1 MSRFTAARSFAAS
14 EDGGMTGGGL
24 IFMMVFLAVGG
35 LAVDVSNAISQRTH
49 LQLTA
54 DATAHSALYLRNY
67 TLNATPDDA
76 KSSALALG
84 QTNMPP
90 RIFGEV
96 LTTQDI
102 EFGVWD
108 RDTRTFTPDETSRS
122 AVRVWTHRDAAGE
135 NEVTTYLLKFAG
147 FDAFDVRTASV
158 FETFVP
164 DCLREGF
171 VAEEMVDIQ
180 SNNSYV
186 DGFCI
191 HSNDIVSI
199 NSNNYFEEGTVVS
212 MPDSTRLDMPA
223 SGGRSNEGLAE
234 ALRYGA
240 MQIRLI
246 NALREVPS
254 SPFGTGTAAMWNYIQ
269 LATRDGQLG
278 YLTAPPRNITI
289 VNGRPSPSA
298 AGSDTV
304 QAGRNLLDRN
314 EALALRPNAVNYVF
328 CSSTSTQLQI
338 RQALSNVVMITN
350 CQINFGSGGALE
362 NGLIATLHT
371 GANSISGASDTR
383 IGAIDDCAAGGGAQ
397 LISLG
402 GMNFASG
409 VSIHGGQLIALREI
423 SFAANGAGLRGTSI
437 ISGDTVS
444 GTSNMEMGLCG
455 SGMEGNL
462 SLDYFRM
469 VQ

>member
-1 MSRFTAARSFAAS
+1 MPRLSAARSFVTS

-24 IFMMVFLAVGG
+24 IFMIVFLAVGG

-54 DATAHSALYLRNY
+54 DATAHSALYLRNN
-67 TLNATPDDA
+67 TLNATPEDA
-76 KSSALALG
+76 KTAALALA

-90 RIFGEV
+90 GVFGEV
-96 LTTQDI
+96 ITTQDI
-102 EFGVWD
+102 EFGVWN
-108 RDTRTFTPDETSRS
+108 RATRTFTPDETSRT
-122 AVRVWTHRDAAGE
+122 AVRVWTQREAARE

-171 VAEEMVDIQ
+171 VAEEMVDLQ
-180 SNNSYV
+180 SNNSYF

-223 SGGRSNEGLAE
+223 SGAATNEGLTE

-246 NALREVPS
+246 NALRQVPS
-254 SPFGTGTAAMWNYIQ
+254 SPYASGIAAMWNYIQ

-278 YLTAPPRNITI
+278 YLSAPPRNITI
-289 VNGRPSPSA
+289 VNGRASPTSA
-298 AGSDTV
+298 SSDS
-304 QAGRNLLDRN
+304 AEAESDLLDRN
-314 EALALRPNAVNYVF
+314 DAPVLRPNAVNYVF
-328 CSSTSTQLQI
+328 CSRANTRLQVG
-338 RQALSNVVMITN
+338 QVLSNLVMITN
-350 CQINFGSGGALE
+350 CQISFGAGGALE
-362 NGLIATLHT
+362 NGLIATLNPD
-371 GANSISGASDTR
+371 ASSINAASGAR
-383 IGAIDDCAAGGGAQ
+383 IGAIDDCGSGGGAQ

-402 GMNFASG
+402 GMNIASD

-423 SFAANGAGLRGTSI
+423 SFAARGNGLRGTSM

-444 GTSNMEMGLCG
+444 GTSNMQMGLCG

>member
-1 MSRFTAARSFAAS
+1 MSRFRAARSFAAS

-24 IFMMVFLAVGG
+24 IFMIVFLAVGG

-54 DATAHSALYLRNY
+54 DATAHSALYVRNY
-67 TLNATPDDA
+67 TLNATPEDA
-76 KSSALALG
+76 KTAALALG
-84 QTNMPP
+84 RTNMPP
-90 RIFGEV
+90 GVFGEV
-96 LTTQDI
+96 LSTQDI
-102 EFGVWD
+102 EFGVWN
-108 RDTRTFTPDETSRS
+108 RANRTFTPDETSRT

-147 FDAFDVRTASV
+147 FDSFDVRTASV
-158 FETFVP
+158 FETYVP

-199 NSNNYFEEGTVVS
+199 NNNNYFEEGTVVS
-212 MPDSTRLDMPA
+212 MPDSTRLDMPP
-223 SGGRSNEGLAE
+223 SGVRSNEGLTQ

-254 SPFGTGTAAMWNYIQ
+254 SPYSSGIAAMWNYIQ

-289 VNGRPSPSA
+289 VNGQPSPSA
-298 AGSDTV
+298 ASSDSV

-314 EALALRPNAVNYVF
+314 DALALRPNAVNYVF

-338 RQALSNVVMITN
+338 RQALTNVVMITN
-350 CQINFGSGGALE
+350 CQISFGSGGALE
-362 NGLIATLHT
+362 NGLIATLHR
-371 GANSISGASDTR
+371 GASSISGSSDTR
-383 IGAIDDCAAGGGAQ
+383 IGAIDNCAAGGGAQ

-423 SFAANGAGLRGTSI
+423 SFAANGDGVRGTSI

>member
-1 MSRFTAARSFAAS
+1 MSRFSAARSFAAS

-122 AVRVWTHRDAAGE
+122 AVRVWTHREAAGE

-223 SGGRSNEGLAE
+223 SGGRSNEGLTE

-254 SPFGTGTAAMWNYIQ
+254 SPFATGTAAMWNYIQ

-298 AGSDTV
+298 ASSDTV
-304 QAGRNLLDRN
+304 QAGRDLLDRN

-350 CQINFGSGGALE
+350 CQISFGSGGALE

-423 SFAANGAGLRGTSI
+423 AFAANGAGLRGTSI